1 MVVAYA
7 EGAPQLACEIGTSG
21 RRGHRAHLADA
32 GTQAVGHELSQE
44 SLHWHMGGCGAGT
57 GRRLDHGTA
66 NRTTIG
72 TKDYRYLPLRVNSVS
87 DL

>member
-1 MVVAYA
+1 
-7 EGAPQLACEIGTSG
+7 
-21 RRGHRAHLADA
+21 
-32 GTQAVGHELSQE
+32 VGHELSQE